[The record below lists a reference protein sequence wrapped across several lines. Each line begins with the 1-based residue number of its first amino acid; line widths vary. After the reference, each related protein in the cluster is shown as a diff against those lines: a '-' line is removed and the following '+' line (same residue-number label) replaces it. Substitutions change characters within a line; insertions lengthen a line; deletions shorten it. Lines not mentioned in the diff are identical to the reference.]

1 MGGGVTTSNI
11 SVSQIRMY
19 LEKLVGDGPQP
30 EWGVPQ
36 GWHLY
41 VAHLLSWAS
50 GRHVSSTDAMD
61 VVMRWTA
68 GRSYEL
74 NWATLARIGIDPTE
88 WELPLSRGAP
98 AAAHHHHQDLRD
110 LNQKTTVPTATATAT
125 VPGSAFGKRGA
136 AGAAPGVPAAK
147 RGARPNVE
155 VPEAPEE
162 LQGAVEKAGM
172 VLDWDEETEDEEG

>member
-1 MGGGVTTSNI
+1 
-11 SVSQIRMY
+11 
-19 LEKLVGDGPQP
+19 
-30 EWGVPQ
+30 
-36 GWHLY
+36 
-41 VAHLLSWAS
+41 
-50 GRHVSSTDAMD
+50 
-61 VVMRWTA
+61 MRWTA
-68 GRSYEL
+68 GRSWEL

-88 WELPLSRGAP
+88 WELPLSWGAP
-98 AAAHHHHQDLRD
+98 AAAHHQH
-110 LNQKTTVPTATATAT
+110 QKTTVPTATATAT
-125 VPGSAFGKRGA
+125 VPGSALGKRGA